1 MEELIESSEFMQL
14 ELKQLREEDIVKTEK
29 INWLEKEISNN

>member
-29 INWLEKEISNN
+29 IN